1 MSLGRTARHA
11 FSWHSSGFCLNAS
24 TAPCYGLTRLDRAHG
39 VAIFWDGA
47 QYTRPHEGAS
57 HVTETADCST
67 LCSTL
72 DAITRRRLLTGTAA
86 IATIA
91 AIGLASNVATA
102 QRRNSGPTEI
112 PVEDLMKTVDG
123 LPDVALGPAEA
134 KVTIVE
140 YASMTCGHCSKFH
153 SENFPK
159 VKEKYIDT
167 GKVRFIMR
175 EFPLD
180 NLAAAASMLAR
191 CAPGDKVYP
200 MIDMLFKTQ
209 GQWAYVQG
217 NPVPKLFE
225 IAKQAGFTQES
236 FDKCLTNQKLLDQI
250 NAQRSRAAD
259 QFGVSA
265 TPTFFINGKKL
276 QGAPTIEA
284 FDAMIEPLLK

>member
-1 MSLGRTARHA
+1 M
-11 FSWHSSGFCLNAS
+11 
-24 TAPCYGLTRLDRAHG
+24 
-39 VAIFWDGA
+39 I
-47 QYTRPHEGAS
+47 
-57 HVTETADCST
+57 ETADRPFLAAFS
-67 LCSTL
+67 
-72 DAITRRRLLTGTAA
+72 RRRLLAGGGALALAA
-86 IATIA
+86 GS
-91 AIGLASNVATA
+91 GLTVLPAFA
-102 QRRNSGPTEI
+102 QRRSGPTEI
-112 PVEDLMKTVDG
+112 PVEDLMKPVDG
-123 LPDVALGPAEA
+123 LDDVALGPAEA

-140 YASMTCGHCSKFH
+140 YASMTCGHCSNFH
-153 SENFPK
+153 KETFPK
-159 VKEKYIDT
+159 IKEKYIDT

-180 NLAAAASMLAR
+180 NLAAAAAMLAR

-200 MIDMLFKTQ
+200 MIDMLFSTQ
-209 GQWAYVQG
+209 SEWAYVQG

-225 IAKQAGFTQES
+225 ISKQAGFTQES

-276 QGAPTIEA
+276 QGAPKIET